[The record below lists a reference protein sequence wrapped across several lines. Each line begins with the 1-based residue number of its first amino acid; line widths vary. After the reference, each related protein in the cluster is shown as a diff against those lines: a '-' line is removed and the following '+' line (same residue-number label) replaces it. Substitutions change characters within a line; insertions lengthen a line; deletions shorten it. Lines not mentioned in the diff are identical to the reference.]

1 MLFERILIPIDYG
14 FMAALLEKLKD
25 IDTRDIMPK
34 EEVAEGKEIFVRL
47 EWFSMKNQKKITMKK
62 LELDNA
68 HQE

>member
-47 EWFSMKNQKKITMKK
+47 E
-62 LELDNA
+62 
-68 HQE
+68 